1 MSSELFDL
9 FLQGR
14 TANKFD
20 GRPVADDTL
29 RRLYDLYKWGPT
41 SLNSQPG
48 RVLFVR
54 SAEAKAKL
62 GPALA
67 PNNLEKT
74 MAAPVVAIV
83 SYDTKF
89 SELLPAQAPHLPPP
103 ILQMFASNQALA
115 QETAFRNGT
124 LQGGY
129 LIIAARMLG
138 LAAGPMSGFD
148 ARKVDEV
155 FFPDGRWKSNFLVN
169 LGYADPSGTR
179 PRGPRL
185 DFDVAAGIV

>member
-1 MSSELFDL
+1 MSSDAFDL

-20 GRPVADDTL
+20 GRPVDDDTL

-48 RVLFVR
+48 RVVFVR

-62 GPALA
+62 APAVMA
-67 PNNLEKT
+67 NNLDKT

-83 SYDTKF
+83 AYDTAF
-89 SELLPAQAPHLPPP
+89 HELLASQAPHLPPP
-103 ILQMFASNQALA
+103 ILQMLSSNKALA

-124 LQGGY
+124 LQGAY

-148 ARKVDEV
+148 ARKVDET

-169 LGYADPSGTR
+169 LGYVDPSGTR
-179 PRGPRL
+179 PRGARL
-185 DFDVAAGIV
+185 DFDLAARIV